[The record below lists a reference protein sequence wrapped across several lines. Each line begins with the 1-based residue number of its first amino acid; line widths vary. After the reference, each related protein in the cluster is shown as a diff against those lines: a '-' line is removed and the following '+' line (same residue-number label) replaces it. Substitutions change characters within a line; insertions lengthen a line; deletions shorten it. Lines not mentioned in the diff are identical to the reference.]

1 MKTLI
6 LVTFTG
12 ERRLSSD
19 LCQCV
24 SCDYVTALKD
34 KSLIVDILN
43 SAQLRQKMETLGDKS

>member
-24 SCDYVTALKD
+24 SCDYVTALD
-34 KSLIVDILN
+34 AEWSPFALVRLSPFDHPE
-43 SAQLRQKMETLGDKS
+43 R